1 MAKNIEHIQHV
12 KSSVVLEG
20 KPKLPQANQLVEGE
34 LAINYAEGVET
45 ISIKNAS
52 GDIVT
57 FSSDNYYTEQKLGS
71 GFTGENSANTVTSVI
86 EEDERIISASLND
99 LKENKLDVSAYTP
112 IEVDQVIDSGTSAS
126 TNAVATKAVF
136 EVIKEDERVT
146 AEALNSLN
154 TTVIENERVTA
165 EALNSLN
172 TTVEENERV
181 TAEALNYLNET
192 VEEDERVT
200 AEALNYLNANK
211 QDTLSA
217 GTGIIISGN
226 VISSNAVVNID
237 QVIDSSTSASTGAVS
252 TSAVYGFVTAY
263 TPSITVDQTI
273 DRSTS
278 ASTNPV
284 ATSAVY
290 DFLTENYYTKDE
302 TDDGDEVISASLN
315 DLNTRKLDAS
325 AYTPT
330 VEVWLSGTGE
340 NSIVQKGTSC
350 AATGIGAIA
359 EGSGC
364 TASGDYSHAEG
375 YSTSASSFGSHAEG
389 GFTLARDSYSHA
401 EGRNSQAQGNNSH
414 AEGWTTTAASMSDHS
429 EGCDTIARGGY
440 SHAEGHAS
448 DAKGST
454 SHAEGEHS
462 IANGIAS
469 HGEGWWTET
478 KNKAEHASG
487 QFNKSVTAST
497 TFGHSG
503 NTLFSVGNGAAND
516 ARHNAFEIRQNG
528 DIYIVN
534 KNGQDVRLQDE
545 IGNITIDQVID
556 SGTSASTDAV
566 STSAVYGFVTSY
578 TPSITVDQILDD
590 SVSASTNPI
599 ASKAVYSALTD
610 TEFVWANAYGVIS
623 GAVDTISGS
632 VDTHKANTNIHLLQ
646 IVSAVT
652 VSSDMSNVT
661 CPNSITGGSN
671 NGAQALVV
679 YENSGSTTDYT
690 ITVSTLYKT
699 PDGNQLVLTCPA
711 NGYCEVSYVNIN
723 GTIYA
728 RGI

>member
-1 MAKNIEHIQHV
+1 MGKNANFVSHK
-12 KSSVVLEG
+12 KSKQIVDG
-20 KPKLPQANQLVEGE
+20 KPKLPLASDIVEGE
-34 LAINYAEGVET
+34 IAINFGKDVET
-45 ISIKNAS
+45 LSIKNES
-52 GDIVT
+52 GDVVT

-71 GFTGENSANTVTSVI
+71 GFTGENSGVTVT
-86 EEDERIISASLND
+86 EAL
-99 LKENKLDVSAYTP
+99 ENVEIT
-112 IEVDQVIDSGTSAS
+112 VDQVIDSGTSAS
-126 TNAVATKAVF
+126 TNAVATKAVV

-146 AEALNSLN
+146 AEALNNLN
-154 TTVIENERVTA
+154 TTIIENERVTA

-172 TTVEENERV
+172 TTIIENERV

-200 AEALNYLNANK
+200 AEALNYLNTNK

-273 DRSTS
+273 DSSTS

-290 DFLTENYYTKDE
+290 DFLAENYYTKDE

-325 AYTPT
+325 AYTP
-330 VEVWLSGTGE
+330 
-340 NSIVQKGTSC
+340 VQ
-350 AATGIGAIA
+350 
-359 EGSGC
+359 
-364 TASGDYSHAEG
+364 
-375 YSTSASSFGSHAEG
+375 
-389 GFTLARDSYSHA
+389 
-401 EGRNSQAQGNNSH
+401 
-414 AEGWTTTAASMSDHS
+414 
-429 EGCDTIARGGY
+429 
-440 SHAEGHAS
+440 
-448 DAKGST
+448 
-454 SHAEGEHS
+454 
-462 IANGIAS
+462 
-469 HGEGWWTET
+469 
-478 KNKAEHASG
+478 
-487 QFNKSVTAST
+487 V
-497 TFGHSG
+497 
-503 NTLFSVGNGAAND
+503 
-516 ARHNAFEIRQNG
+516 
-528 DIYIVN
+528 
-534 KNGQDVRLQDE
+534 
-545 IGNITIDQVID
+545 DQVID

-578 TPSITVDQILDD
+578 TPSITVDQVLDNTT
-590 SVSASTNPI
+590 SASTNPVS
-599 ASKAVYSALTD
+599 SKAVYDAVTD
-610 TEFVWANAYGVIS
+610 NELVWTNAYVALS

-652 VSSDMSNVT
+652 VSSDISNVT
-661 CPNSITGGSN
+661 CPNSITGSSN

-679 YENSGSTTDYT
+679 YENSGDTTDYT
-690 ITVSTLYKT
+690 ITVSTSYKT

>member
-1 MAKNIEHIQHV
+1 MGKNANFVSHK
-12 KSSVVLEG
+12 KSKQIVDG
-20 KPKLPQANQLVEGE
+20 KPKLPLASDIVEGE
-34 LAINYAEGVET
+34 IAINFGKDVET
-45 ISIKNAS
+45 LSIKNES
-52 GDIVT
+52 GDVVT

-71 GFTGENSANTVTSVI
+71 GFTGENSGVTVT
-86 EEDERIISASLND
+86 EAL
-99 LKENKLDVSAYTP
+99 ENVEIT
-112 IEVDQVIDSGTSAS
+112 VDQVIDSGTSAS

-146 AEALNSLN
+146 AEALNNLN
-154 TTVIENERVTA
+154 TTIIENERVTA

-172 TTVEENERV
+172 TTIIENERV

-200 AEALNYLNANK
+200 AEALNYLNTNK

-273 DRSTS
+273 DSSTS

-325 AYTPT
+325 AYTP
-330 VEVWLSGTGE
+330 
-340 NSIVQKGTSC
+340 VQ
-350 AATGIGAIA
+350 
-359 EGSGC
+359 
-364 TASGDYSHAEG
+364 
-375 YSTSASSFGSHAEG
+375 
-389 GFTLARDSYSHA
+389 
-401 EGRNSQAQGNNSH
+401 
-414 AEGWTTTAASMSDHS
+414 
-429 EGCDTIARGGY
+429 
-440 SHAEGHAS
+440 
-448 DAKGST
+448 
-454 SHAEGEHS
+454 
-462 IANGIAS
+462 
-469 HGEGWWTET
+469 
-478 KNKAEHASG
+478 
-487 QFNKSVTAST
+487 V
-497 TFGHSG
+497 
-503 NTLFSVGNGAAND
+503 
-516 ARHNAFEIRQNG
+516 
-528 DIYIVN
+528 
-534 KNGQDVRLQDE
+534 
-545 IGNITIDQVID
+545 DQVID
-556 SGTSASTDAV
+556 SGTSASTNAVATKAVVDKLIEDEQVWAISFNELNNKKFGYANFDSTDSTLYFYKDEDDYTSGGTAIDSVDLSDISIEIDQAIDSGTSASTGAV

-578 TPSITVDQILDD
+578 TPSITVDQVLDNTT
-590 SVSASTNPI
+590 SASTNPVS
-599 ASKAVYSALTD
+599 SKAVYDAVTD
-610 TEFVWANAYGVIS
+610 NELVWTNAYVALS

-661 CPNSITGGSN
+661 CPNSITGVSN

-679 YENSGSTTDYT
+679 YENSGDTDDYT
-690 ITVSTLYKT
+690 ITVSTSYKT

-723 GTIYA
+723 GTIYV